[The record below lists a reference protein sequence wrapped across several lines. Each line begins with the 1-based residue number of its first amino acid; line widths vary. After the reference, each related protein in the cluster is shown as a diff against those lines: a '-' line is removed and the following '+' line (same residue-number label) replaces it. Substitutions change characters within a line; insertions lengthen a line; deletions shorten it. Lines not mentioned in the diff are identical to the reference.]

1 MESTDKS
8 NATLKLLID
17 PDQCLMYGSYI
28 RASRALLG
36 LNQEEFAQVL
46 GITRSTLVRLE
57 NGVAPLKKS
66 LCEAAV
72 DLLKTAGIES
82 GAMDEIRYMP
92 GVPTMLDISINY
104 GTLLNSFLRLPRKA
118 EAQTKVKA
126 LFGDGFVAPLK
137 ENPLRRK

>member
-8 NATLKLLID
+8 NTTLKLLLD
-17 PDQCLMYGSYI
+17 PDQCLMYGSFI

-36 LNQEEFAQVL
+36 LNQEEFAQFL

-57 NGVAPLKKS
+57 NGVAPLKKN

-72 DLLKTAGIES
+72 DLLKTAGIVS
-82 GAMDEIRYMP
+82 KAMDEIRYTP
-92 GVPTMLDISINY
+92 GVATHLDISVNY
-104 GTLLNSFLRLPRKA
+104 LRLLSSFLRLPRKT

-126 LFGDGFVAPLK
+126 LFGDDFVAPLK